1 MNTLNIDSDKAEEMI
16 LAQQNIRSKNNS
28 IAIRLH
34 LKLIQELQSK
44 GYTRKAIYNFLKEQ
58 KVISCRYETFCN
70 SLKSICSSQKN
81 REQVSVST
89 KQPVKKTVVSSTKT
103 QFFEH
108 NSSPSAELI
117 ASLTGETDD

>member
-28 IAIRLH
+28 MAIRLH

-81 REQVSVST
+81 REQRSVS
-89 KQPVKKTVVSSTKT
+89 KQPVKKTVVSSAET

-108 NSSPSAELI
+108 NSSPSKEDIDEL
-117 ASLTGETDD
+117 A

>member
-1 MNTLNIDSDKAEEMI
+1 MNTLNIDSEKAEEMI
-16 LAQQNIRSKNNS
+16 LAQENNRVKNNS

-44 GYTRKAIYNFLKEQ
+44 GITRKAIYNFLKEQ

-70 SLKSICSSQKN
+70 SLKSISSSQKN

-89 KQPVKKTVVSSTKT
+89 KQPIKKTVVSSTKT

>member
-1 MNTLNIDSDKAEEMI
+1 MNTLNIDSEKAEEMI
-16 LAQQNIRSKNNS
+16 LAQENNRVKNNS

-44 GYTRKAIYNFLKEQ
+44 GITRKAIYNFLKEQ

-70 SLKSICSSQKN
+70 SLKSISSSQKN
-81 REQVSVST
+81 REQISVS
-89 KQPVKKTVVSSTKT
+89 KQPVKKTVVTSTKT

-108 NSSPSAELI
+108 NSTPSKEDIDEL
-117 ASLTGETDD
+117 A